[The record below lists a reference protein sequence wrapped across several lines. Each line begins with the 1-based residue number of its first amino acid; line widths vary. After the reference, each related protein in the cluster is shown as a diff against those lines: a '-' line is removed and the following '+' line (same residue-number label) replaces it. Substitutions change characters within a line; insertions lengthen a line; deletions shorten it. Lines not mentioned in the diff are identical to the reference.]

1 VATLKAEPFNQA
13 EVTKAINL
21 VSLLP
26 QGTRAAPG
34 DVVKGNN
41 ALQTG
46 GNSRAELQFPD
57 LTITRVGSNA
67 LFRFIAGTREIVPGI
82 KSTRQMRSASQLDRT
97 QRHWS
102 IFSAVNDSPHPKALV
117 SGRFLKGHR
126 ASVQSL
132 DPATSSDVSWLR
144 CEGTRQLSK
153 RTLPAGSIVMQRCTA
168 HLSVLKI
175 HTSLN
180 QSARE
185 LPDLFHK
192 GKENSVMARK
202 RLAERSS
209 GAMMKNTPLLTAS
222 AA

>member
-1 VATLKAEPFNQA
+1 
-13 EVTKAINL
+13 
-21 VSLLP
+21 
-26 QGTRAAPG
+26 
-34 DVVKGNN
+34 
-41 ALQTG
+41 
-46 GNSRAELQFPD
+46 
-57 LTITRVGSNA
+57 
-67 LFRFIAGTREIVPGI
+67 
-82 KSTRQMRSASQLDRT
+82 
-97 QRHWS
+97 
-102 IFSAVNDSPHPKALV
+102 
-117 SGRFLKGHR
+117 
-126 ASVQSL
+126 
-132 DPATSSDVSWLR
+132 
-144 CEGTRQLSK
+144 
-153 RTLPAGSIVMQRCTA
+153 MQRCTA